1 MYSSQ
6 GHLSSPSQPPF
17 GLPDPLAAN
26 DTYFRQSESLFPQ
39 DDEDSNDPADGQ
51 PIGGPGELHLQPDLE
66 ELEQEIEG
74 LGGGRFSSAQILEV
88 QDIINEM
95 YSKIQAKAQEW
106 NWTTESLLCVGN
118 VLIGTR
124 E

>member
-1 MYSSQ
+1 MWPGHVIEVTSTTHNTDSLPILPTVEPVYSSQ

-51 PIGGPGELHLQPDLE
+51 PIGGPSQLHLQPNLEE
-66 ELEQEIEG
+66 ELEQEIEA
-74 LGGGRFSSAQILEV
+74 LGGG
-88 QDIINEM
+88 
-95 YSKIQAKAQEW
+95 
-106 NWTTESLLCVGN
+106 SLQ
-118 VLIGTR
+118 
-124 E
+124 